1 MNCHQN
7 TKQKHSTCLAPSS
20 LCCPSFVECQR
31 SETNKH
37 NKNLFSNPELGDEMK
52 PPTNGRQWFLF
63 AKRAF
68 LQLARGNSS
77 VSVPFHVSFLFWIQF
92 WLPSTPNPP
101 QNLGLKKKASAGQSS
116 EQCSKRLK
124 TAGRRK
130 GDVRCVFFLQEY
142 SVESLETWS
151 FSMFGSWYQATLR
164 HPKLSFFSRIP
175 WVFQRVGNTT
185 NSQTIHGTGIS
196 TYMFCWFL
204 W

>member
-101 QNLGLKKKASAGQSS
+101 QNLGLKKKKRRPVSPLSSALSASKLRGG
-116 EQCSKRLK
+116 
-124 TAGRRK
+124 GRVMW
-130 GDVRCVFFLQEY
+130 GVYFFC
-142 SVESLETWS
+142 
-151 FSMFGSWYQATLR
+151 
-164 HPKLSFFSRIP
+164 KNIP
-175 WVFQRVGNTT
+175 WRALKLDLFQHLAVG
-185 NSQTIHGTGIS
+185 IKPP
-196 TYMFCWFL
+196 
-204 W
+204 